1 MKSKLLVLLV
11 VGMMIASLT
20 ACGTPANPASSA
32 AATTAAPEATP
43 SAEAPT
49 TAVEPSTAPAAEVT
63 TYSFLM
69 DWNGGAAAFPDGWDK
84 GVVAQ
89 AITAKTGVA
98 LKVETITSSERE
110 KLATVF
116 ASGDLPDMT
125 NGPHWSTDPGGEG
138 ELIKNAGV
146 QGLLLPLKSYL
157 DSGKYPNINRLYE
170 VGVIS
175 QKYLDKDVNHK
186 DYNGEIYVIP
196 TQTGRGKEDVRD
208 WAYNLFA
215 RKDILEKLGITP
227 ESVTTQD
234 AVYDLLKKI
243 KEGSFTD
250 INGKP
255 VIPGGTWHNGWDYG
269 QFLKGFNNG
278 GVTGWAKQ
286 ADGTLVNDVFT
297 QAYVDRALYMRKLVA
312 EGLMD
317 AECFTQTDTQGKE
330 KMVTG
335 RVAVFGCHYPNQYGF
350 FQSTL
355 MTTNPEMTFVPLGP
369 ILDMQGGVPSQ
380 VERIG
385 RTGTPVVFFSKQIK
399 TPEKALAFIDYLN
412 SDEGLILSKFGIEG
426 QTYTMDNGVPKYT
439 EEADKTR
446 KGDST
451 AWNLMGF
458 GVGGQFIG
466 ADPSFS
472 KGWDADYN
480 EAGYVKARE
489 INPLKF
495 IEYKTVDDVVDS
507 WTGKP
512 TYDEKMS
519 TLNIGDELKKAFLT
533 KTDDECKAVIENI
546 RNKMKA
552 AGYEDMAAYVNEQAK
567 ADPKILN

>member
-1 MKSKLLVLLV
+1 MKLKALALIVAV
-11 VGMMIASLT
+11 MMVIIPMA
-20 ACGTPANPASSA
+20 ACQSA
-32 AATTAAPEATP
+32 PAATTAPASAAPST
-43 SAEAPT
+43 SAAETASAAPT
-49 TAVEPSTAPAAEVT
+49 QAATGEIT

-69 DWNGGAAAFPDGWDK
+69 DWNGGASAFPDGWEK

-89 AITAKTGVA
+89 ALQAKTGVA

-116 ASGDLPDMT
+116 ASGDLPDIT
-125 NGPHWSTDPGGEG
+125 NGPHWGTDPGGEG

-146 QGLLLPLKSYL
+146 QGLLLPLKSFL

-175 QKYLDKDVNHK
+175 QKYLDKDINNPE
-186 DYNGEIYVIP
+186 YNGEIYVIP

-215 RKDILEKLGITP
+215 RKDILEKLNITP
-227 ESVTTQD
+227 ESVTTED
-234 AVYDLLKKI
+234 AIYDLLKKI
-243 KEGSFTD
+243 KAGSFTD
-250 INGKP
+250 TNGKP
-255 VIPGGTWHNGWDYG
+255 VIPASNWHNGWDYSS
-269 QFLKGFNNG
+269 FLRGFLHG
-278 GVTGWAKQ
+278 GVTDAWVKAE
-286 ADGTLVNDVFT
+286 DGTISSKYFNGNVEAST
-297 QAYVDRALYMRKLVA
+297 LYMRKLVS

-317 AECFTQTDTQGKE
+317 AESFTQTDTQAKE

-350 FQSTL
+350 FRSTL
-355 MTTNPEMTFVPLGP
+355 YATNPEMTYVPLGP
-369 ILDMQGGVPSQ
+369 ILNLKGEVPSQ

-385 RTGTPVVFFSKQIK
+385 RTGTPALFFSKEIK
-399 TPEKALAFIDYLN
+399 DPDKAMAYVDYIN
-412 SDEGLILSKFGIEG
+412 SDEGLVLTKFGIEG
-426 QTYTMDNGVPKYT
+426 QTYTMENGTPKYT
-439 EEADKTR
+439 EEAKKT
-446 KGDST
+446 KTDDT

-458 GVGGQFIG
+458 GIGGQFYG

-472 KGWDADYN
+472 KGWDEDYN

-495 IEYKTVDDVVDS
+495 IEYKTVDDVVDTWS
-507 WTGKP
+507 GKK

-533 KTDDECKAVIENI
+533 KSDEEAKAVLANI
-546 RNKMKA
+546 QNKMKA
-552 AGYEDMAAYVNEQAK
+552 AGYDDLVKYINEQVQ